1 MKATP
6 TRHVEREHTSPT
18 WAEDSKVLWALD
30 DGTHVVSSSVR
41 KTVGTFPVDEVMVFP
56 ADESIWITDW
66 GELGSQYPAGDH
78 AAAIRNAGY
87 EPTGEI
93 PAPETQRIEDEP

>member
-6 TRHVEREHTSPT
+6 IRHVILEHEDPT
-18 WAEDSKVLWALD
+18 YAENSRVLWRLD

-41 KTVGTFPVDEVMVFP
+41 RTLGTIPIDEVMVFP

-66 GELGSQYPAGDH
+66 EELGSQYPAGDH
-78 AAAIRNAGY
+78 AAAIRAAGH

-93 PAPETQRIEDEP
+93 PDPETQTIEDEP